1 MEVLQAQ
8 DPVEAVLSRAAI
20 VEAFESLGPVG
31 SRDRE
36 TWRLAHVEDRPVAEV
51 ADLMG
56 VPVGTVK
63 SRLHRARRVLRMAL
77 RGGPAAAG
85 GAE

>member
-1 MEVLQAQ
+1 
-8 DPVEAVLSRAAI
+8 
-20 VEAFESLGPVG
+20 
-31 SRDRE
+31 
-36 TWRLAHVEDRPVAEV
+36 
-51 ADLMG
+51 MG

-63 SRLHRARRVLRMAL
+63 SRLHRARRLLRMAL